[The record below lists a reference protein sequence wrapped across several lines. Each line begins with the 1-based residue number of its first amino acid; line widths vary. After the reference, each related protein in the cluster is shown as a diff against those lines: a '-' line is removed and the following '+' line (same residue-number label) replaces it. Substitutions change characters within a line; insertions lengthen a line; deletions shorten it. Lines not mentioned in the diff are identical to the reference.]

1 MAGPSFPDTLAHCI
15 GFEWD
20 AGNATKNL
28 IRHRVEQ
35 REAEQFFFNRP
46 VLVAPDHAHSSREAR
61 FAALG
66 RTNEERLL
74 TVVFTIRSMRIRV
87 ISARDMS
94 RRERRLY
101 ERAEK
106 ENIAQER
113 DPAV

>member
-1 MAGPSFPDTLAHCI
+1 MAGSGFPDTLAHCV
-15 GFEWD
+15 GFQWD

-28 IRHRVEQ
+28 IRHRVAQ
-35 REAEQFFFNRP
+35 CEAEQLFFNRP
-46 VLVAPDHAHSSREAR
+46 VLVAPDYAHSSREPR

-66 RTNEERLL
+66 RTNDERLL
-74 TVVFTIRSMRIRV
+74 TVVFAIRSMRIRV

-101 ERAEK
+101 ERAEN